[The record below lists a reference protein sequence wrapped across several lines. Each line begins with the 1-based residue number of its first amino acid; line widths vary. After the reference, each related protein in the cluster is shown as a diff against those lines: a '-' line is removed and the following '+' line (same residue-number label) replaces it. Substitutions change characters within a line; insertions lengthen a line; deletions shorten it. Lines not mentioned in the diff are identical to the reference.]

1 MTELRILDAEDI
13 EEIERMERFVPFEV
27 KLCDRVITAV
37 DSASFAS
44 SYRTIFLRKIYQ
56 FKADSEAPL
65 IIDGGANIGLSVIFF
80 KQLYPKARIIAFEP
94 DPKIYE
100 VLRDNLALFG
110 YDDVVL
116 HEKAL
121 WKDETTRTFMSE
133 GADGGRIAVSGDTKD
148 IIEVKTVRLS
158 EFITGSV
165 DFLKLDIEGAEM
177 DVLSE
182 CFEKLPLVK
191 NIFVE
196 YHSFLKQEQCIDLMF
211 KCLKDSGFR
220 IHVHHGGI
228 SLQPYMGRHINVGM
242 DLQLNIFGF
251 RV

>member
-1 MTELRILDAEDI
+1 MTELKILDVKDI
-13 EEIERMERFVPFEV
+13 EEIEKIERFVSFEV
-27 KLCDRVITAV
+27 KLLDTVITAV
-37 DSASFAS
+37 DSASFVS
-44 SYRTIFLRKIYQ
+44 SYRSIFSRKIYQ
-56 FKADSEAPL
+56 FRADTDTPL

-80 KQLYPKARIIAFEP
+80 KKLYPKARVIAFEP
-94 DPKIYE
+94 DPKICK
-100 VLRDNLALFG
+100 VLRNNLAFFG

-121 WKDETTRTFMSE
+121 WTDEAARTFMSE
-133 GADGGRIAVSGDTKD
+133 GADGGRIAVNGDTKN
-148 IIEVKTVRLS
+148 IIKVKTMRLS
-158 EFITGSV
+158 EFITEPV

-177 DVLSE
+177 EVLSE
-182 CFEKLPLVK
+182 CYEKLPLVK

-196 YHSFLKQEQCIDLMF
+196 YHSFLKQEQCIDRLF
-211 KCLKDSGFR
+211 KCLKDAGFR

-251 RV
+251 RP